1 MGETLRPSK
10 AIRSGEN
17 AAACSSSLSLID
29 FGVVGVRAALL
40 GEGGV
45 GGVNDVRVS
54 DDADAH
60 TKLPLS
66 PPPPPAGIIHLSIAM
81 RLIIHLFSYAA
92 RVGFTGLRRKN
103 AAVGGTKNIFRPK
116 FRPFFGR
123 FSVWRFSVL
132 TRKGKIIQ
140 PKIFRPKS
148 CKNAV

>member
-66 PPPPPAGIIHLSIAM
+66 PPPPPPA
-81 RLIIHLFSYAA
+81 
-92 RVGFTGLRRKN
+92 
-103 AAVGGTKNIFRPK
+103 P
-116 FRPFFGR
+116 PP
-123 FSVWRFSVL
+123 VL
-132 TRKGKIIQ
+132 TS
-140 PKIFRPKS
+140 PPPPPPPP
-148 CKNAV
+148 NASPVPLLRAVLAWGRHMAICSAGERE